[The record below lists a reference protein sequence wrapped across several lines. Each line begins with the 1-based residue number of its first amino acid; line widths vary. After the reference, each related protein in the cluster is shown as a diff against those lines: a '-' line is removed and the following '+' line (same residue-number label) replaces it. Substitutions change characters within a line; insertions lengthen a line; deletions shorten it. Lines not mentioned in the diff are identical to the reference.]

1 MPERDGNRLD
11 DRVLKVPRG
20 FRPADFRAL
29 PKAPGEPPRV
39 RHLKKPFFPSE
50 LIGPLRELLGRKETN
65 RATIEPPGR
74 KGVEKGKNKIKT

>member
-1 MPERDGNRLD
+1 
-11 DRVLKVPRG
+11 
-20 FRPADFRAL
+20 
-29 PKAPGEPPRV
+29 V

-65 RATIEPPGR
+65 RATIELPGR